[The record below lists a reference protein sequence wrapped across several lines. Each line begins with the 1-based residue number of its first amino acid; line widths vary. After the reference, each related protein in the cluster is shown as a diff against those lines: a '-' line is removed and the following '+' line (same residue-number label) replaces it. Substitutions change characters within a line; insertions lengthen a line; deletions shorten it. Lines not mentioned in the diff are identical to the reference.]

1 MSTTPDL
8 CSRLYGV
15 DRPVPCDTSSL
26 TWGSP
31 LLSLPFDTLR
41 WAYAAGVQGGVI
53 PKSLLASH
61 KFDRA
66 LVTAEQMT
74 LGPWARRL

>member
-1 MSTTPDL
+1 MSIAPGL
-8 CSRLYGV
+8 CRHHVDV
-15 DRPVPCDTSSL
+15 DRLMSRHTVASAWCAVWL
-26 TWGSP
+26 G
-31 LLSLPFDTLR
+31 LPFDTLR

-61 KFDRA
+61 QFDLV

-74 LGPWARRL
+74 LGPWARRP